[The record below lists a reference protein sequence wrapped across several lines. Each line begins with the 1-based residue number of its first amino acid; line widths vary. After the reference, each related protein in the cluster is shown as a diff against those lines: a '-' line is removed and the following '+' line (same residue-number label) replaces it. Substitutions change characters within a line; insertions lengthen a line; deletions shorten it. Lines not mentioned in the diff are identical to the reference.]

1 MGARS
6 PSFKSCVNKFP
17 LYNVSTDA
25 AVAVAPQHLARQ
37 RARVSRVLNYDRAV
51 DDHGGAVAAGISMR
65 IGIGGAVF
73 EVGGIEDRHVGAV
86 AFSQQTAIPQFQRA
100 SGRAGH
106 FVDGEFERNDAE
118 LVDIM
123 ADDARKRAVEARVRH
138 ALAYGAVGRN
148 TVAVRSGERTISRI
162 SSSEIEVTST
172 RVAPLSATR

>member
-1 MGARS
+1 MGGHW

-51 DDHGGAVAAGISMR
+51 DDHG
-65 IGIGGAVF
+65 
-73 EVGGIEDRHVGAV
+73 GAV

-148 TVAVRSGERTISRI
+148 TVAVRTHERNRRAHDIADI
-162 SSSEIEVTST
+162 IFG
-172 RVAPLSATR
+172 